1 MGIRVRLSDR
11 LEYAEGLDRVVT
23 PVQKVVQKL
32 PPGRVRDALHGVWLG
47 HPVHPTLV
55 QVPVGAWMS
64 AAFLDALGDGDG
76 ARHLIGLGLLASV
89 PAAVTGS
96 ADWAEQHE
104 QQMRTGVVHA
114 AANSVAIGL
123 YAGSLV
129 ARARHRTG
137 LGKALG
143 FAGLAAV
150 TVGGM
155 LGGDISFRQA
165 GGANHAE
172 EIPHL
177 VPPGWHDLM
186 PLAELVPGEPVQAML
201 GEVPVFV
208 FRAGDQVSVL
218 ANKCSHMSGPL
229 SEGTLSEGTLSD
241 GELTGDGQDRCVTC
255 PWHGSV
261 FRLRDGVVVHGPATA
276 DQPVFET
283 RIQAGIVQVCL
294 PGAG

>member
-11 LEYAEGLDRVVT
+11 LEYAEGLDRVAE

-47 HPVHPTLV
+47 HPVHPVLV

-64 AAFLDALGDGDG
+64 AAFLDALGKDGDG

-89 PAAVTGS
+89 PAAVAGWT
-96 ADWAEQHE
+96 DWAEQHE
-104 QQMRTGVVHA
+104 QQLRTGVVHA
-114 AANSVAIGL
+114 AANGAAVTL
-123 YAGSLV
+123 YTGSLV
-129 ARARHRTG
+129 ARARQRTG

-143 FAGLAAV
+143 YAGLAAV
-150 TVGGM
+150 TLAAM
-155 LGGDISFRQA
+155 LGGDISYRQA
-165 GGANHAE
+165 GGVNHAE
-172 EIPHL
+172 EVPHL

-186 PLAELVPGEPVQAML
+186 PLAELVPGQPAKAML
-201 GEVPVFV
+201 GDVPVFV
-208 FRAGDQVSVL
+208 FRSGDEVSVL
-218 ANKCSHMSGPL
+218 ANKCSHMSAP
-229 SEGTLSEGTLSD
+229 LSD

-261 FRLRDGVVVHGPATA
+261 FRLRDGAVVHGPATA
-276 DQPVFET
+276 DQPAFET
-283 RIQAGIVQVCL
+283 RIRAGIVQVCL

>member
-11 LEYAEGLDRVVT
+11 LEYAEGLDRVAE

-47 HPVHPTLV
+47 HPVHPVLV

-64 AAFLDALGDGDG
+64 AAFLDALGKDGDG

-89 PAAVTGS
+89 PAAVAGWT
-96 ADWAEQHE
+96 DWAEQHE
-104 QQMRTGVVHA
+104 QQLRTGVVHA
-114 AANSVAIGL
+114 AANGAAVTL
-123 YAGSLV
+123 YTGSLV
-129 ARARHRTG
+129 ARARQRTG

-143 FAGLAAV
+143 YAGLAAV
-150 TVGGM
+150 TLAAM
-155 LGGDISFRQA
+155 LGGDISYRQA
-165 GGANHAE
+165 GGVNHAE
-172 EIPHL
+172 EVPHL

-186 PLAELVPGEPVQAML
+186 PLAELVPGEPAKAML
-201 GEVPVFV
+201 GDVPVFV
-208 FRAGDQVSVL
+208 FRSGDEVSVL
-218 ANKCSHMSGPL
+218 ANKCSHMSAP
-229 SEGTLSEGTLSD
+229 LSD

-261 FRLRDGVVVHGPATA
+261 FRLRDGAVVHGPATA
-276 DQPVFET
+276 DQPAFET